1 MRRETKK
8 FLYDIQRACG
18 LILDFTKGKDFAE
31 YTDDIFL
38 RSAVER
44 QFEII
49 GEAINQLARIDP
61 ETASRVNDY
70 RQIVDFRNT
79 LIHGYGQVDN
89 QAVWIIV
96 TTQLPALIEN
106 VRQLLQENGDA

>member
-1 MRRETKK
+1 MQRETKK
-8 FLYDIQRACG
+8 FLFDIQRACG
-18 LILDFTKGKDFAE
+18 LILDFTEGEDFSD
-31 YTDDIFL
+31 YDNDILL

-70 RQIVDFRNT
+70 RQIVDFRNA

-89 QAVWIIV
+89 QAVWLV
-96 TTQLPALIEN
+96 VKTQLPILLEDI
-106 VRQLLQENGDA
+106 RQLLQENGDT